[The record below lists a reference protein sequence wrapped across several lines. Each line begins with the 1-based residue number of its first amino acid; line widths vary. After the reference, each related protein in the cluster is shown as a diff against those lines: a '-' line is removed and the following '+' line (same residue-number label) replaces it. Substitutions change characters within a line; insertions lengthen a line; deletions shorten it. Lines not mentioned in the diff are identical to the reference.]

1 MSTSEDVLCETEEYI
16 DDLIRIV
23 YKKDRLHEAKEII
36 KKSQEPLTPEQEKI
50 AARISERIPAELEK
64 ADHQKAKE
72 NRKSKLLRILPKIME
87 IAACLII
94 VATVGTTIAIA
105 KDESF
110 RSAVMKLLINIDHEE
125 GVANI
130 SFEENA
136 EEAFDV
142 PADWLGEYYPSRI
155 PDGFAMIDLYSDEEL
170 SAVEYD
176 SADGKKISFDE
187 NSYRVLSAQGIEEAD
202 TTEIMINDRLALL
215 VSDDTPG
222 EEFYRITWSN
232 DEKWFRLETVHMTKE
247 ETLDLVKSVHKIIP
261 KNSKKP

>member
-1 MSTSEDVLCETEEYI
+1 
-16 DDLIRIV
+16 
-23 YKKDRLHEAKEII
+23 
-36 KKSQEPLTPEQEKI
+36 
-50 AARISERIPAELEK
+50 
-64 ADHQKAKE
+64 
-72 NRKSKLLRILPKIME
+72 ME